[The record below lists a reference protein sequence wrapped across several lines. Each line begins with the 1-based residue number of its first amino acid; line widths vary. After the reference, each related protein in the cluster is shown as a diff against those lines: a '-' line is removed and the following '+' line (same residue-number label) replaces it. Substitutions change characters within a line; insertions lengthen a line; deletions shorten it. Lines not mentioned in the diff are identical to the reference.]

1 MESNGTCPTEPGL
14 ADDGLSNMH
23 IWGWLGSGVLVLVTW
38 VVAVH
43 TIFIHLAYYNNKGI
57 QRHKVRVVAYPPIY
71 ATLAWVSY
79 LKYGAST
86 TIMFFATLIESFAV
100 YNLYALLEAYLAP
113 FRDSHIGM
121 PKEAITTKVMGLKKV
136 TVNIVS
142 AFISIITQLHG
153 TYCPGAF
160 SPKGA
165 YIWLTVINF
174 CSLSLILAALFTHLA
189 IYANEWKMGKIKA
202 HGMFWCVKGPIMIIF
217 YFGNILLSALVYF
230 NVIKDVPAANGG
242 TDWPA
247 AAIKNGY
254 YSIVVCF
261 VMMIDALF
269 MMKYY
274 GMDEEDYFDHKDQ
287 HMNFFVAMADA
298 FLAFIPQFFRNL
310 FSCGQ
315 STVRLAKKRQQLKL
329 RRHHDGDD
337 DTMALNRDFNHR
349 DSDIYEADPMADIDL
364 EQLPPMQPTHFEAKM
379 FHEEGNSAT
388 RIRELGTINPYTP
401 PVQESHNPYPAA
413 SYPAAYGSMNEKTAA
428 SQSPESIPH
437 IPPPPQRQATP
448 PPQPAF
454 EFEDAYAPQIHHD
467 ALSMPPRSQF
477 PRDRSPKPTANAEFF
492 NPHELQAQHAT
503 QQNIFNPY
511 AENKPNDNPFR

>member
-14 ADDGLSNMH
+14 ADDGFNPSFNLTELILNPSSNMH

-43 TIFIHLAYYNNKGI
+43 TIFIHLTSYNNKGI

-113 FRDSHIGM
+113 FRDSHVGM
-121 PKEAITTKVMGLKKV
+121 PKEAITTKVMGIKKI
-136 TVNIVS
+136 TV
-142 AFISIITQLHG
+142 
-153 TYCPGAF
+153 
-160 SPKGA
+160 PKGA
-165 YIWLTVINF
+165 YMWLTAINF

-189 IYANEWKMGKIKA
+189 IYANEWKMGNIKA

-247 AAIKNGY
+247 AAVKNGY

-261 VMMIDALF
+261 VMMLDALF

-274 GMDEEDYFDHKDQ
+274 GMDEEDYFDHKNQ
-287 HMNFFVAMADA
+287 HMNFFVATGDA

-310 FSCGQ
+310 VTCGQ
-315 STVRLAKKRQQLKL
+315 STVRLAKKRQELKL
-329 RRHHDGDD
+329 RRQHDGDE
-337 DTMALNRDFNHR
+337 DTMALNRDFNRR
-349 DSDIYEADPMADIDL
+349 DSDVYQADPMADIDL

-388 RIRELGTINPYTP
+388 RIRELGAINPYTP
-401 PVQESHNPYPAA
+401 PPQEPHNPYPATP
-413 SYPAAYGSMNEKTAA
+413 YPAAYGPINEKTMA
-428 SQSPESIPH
+428 SPSSATIPH
-437 IPPPPQRQATP
+437 IPPPPQQSSTP

-454 EFEDAYAPQIHHD
+454 EFEDAYAPQVHHD

-477 PRDRSPKPTANAEFF
+477 PRDRSPVPTANAEFF
-492 NPHELQAQHAT
+492 NPHELQTQHAT
-503 QQNIFNPY
+503 QQNVFNPY
-511 AENKPNDNPFR
+511 ADNKANDNPFR